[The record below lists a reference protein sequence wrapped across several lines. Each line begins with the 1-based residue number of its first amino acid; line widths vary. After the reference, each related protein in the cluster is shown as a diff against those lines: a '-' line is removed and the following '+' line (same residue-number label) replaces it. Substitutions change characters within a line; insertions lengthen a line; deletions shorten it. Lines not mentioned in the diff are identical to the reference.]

1 MLGPKPG
8 SLVRLIHRQPA
19 SSTTSTTQETAS
31 VGKNIYW
38 ICKNQSFALLLH
50 HDHRDGDSAPPLS
63 NHAFL
68 HPCPHHR
75 HHPGQQQY
83 TTRWHQ
89 HTCIVFLKHPLR
101 KPSDRQRSLAT
112 TLLPSNPLEWCSPSN
127 RTWQHMHGAQ
137 GPK

>member
-1 MLGPKPG
+1 MPQDSQILA
-8 SLVRLIHRQPA
+8 LHFVHLA
-19 SSTTSTTQETAS
+19 TSCSNSRAATAS
-31 VGKNIYW
+31 VGKISTDLRD
-38 ICKNQSFALLLH
+38 QSFALLLH
-50 HDHRDGDSAPPLS
+50 HDRDGDSAPPLS